1 MEKVIMK
8 ADVFN
13 LQGEKSSTVELPDE
27 IFAAKVNVDLM
38 NQAYLRQMANARLGT
53 HSTKRRGEVRGGGAK
68 PWRQKGT
75 GRARQGSTIS
85 AQWVGGGRIHT
96 PKPRDYSQL
105 MPKKMRRAALRSA
118 LSVKASENGLVLVSD
133 LALAE
138 PKASLFSKAIE
149 ALAGN
154 ARTLVLVP
162 DKSETYTNVIKSG
175 RNLTE
180 SKLLLANYLNVR
192 DLLQYEKVIIPLAS
206 LDVIKSYL
214 G

>member
-1 MEKVIMK
+1 
-8 ADVFN
+8 
-13 LQGEKSSTVELPDE
+13 
-27 IFAAKVNVDLM
+27 VDLM
-38 NQAYLRQMANARLGT
+38 HQAYLRQMANARLGT
-53 HSTKRRGEVRGGGAK
+53 HSTKRRSEVAGGGAK

-75 GRARQGSTIS
+75 GRARQGSRIS
-85 AQWVGGGRIHT
+85 AQWVGGGRVHT
-96 PKPRDYSQL
+96 PKPRDYTQE
-105 MPKKMRRAALRSA
+105 MPRKMRRAALRSA
-118 LSVKASENGLVLVSD
+118 LTVKAMENGLVLVSD

-138 PKASLFSKAIE
+138 PKASLFSKALK
-149 ALAGN
+149 ALTGD

-175 RNLTE
+175 RNLGN
-180 SKLLLANYLNVR
+180 SKLLQANYLNIR